1 MVSVIAQPMSTIGDF
16 LDQFRMPGGLF
27 SHQKERG
34 GNAVF
39 IEQVEQVGRAFRI
52 GPVVE
57 TERHEPLAGW
67 QSMPQL
73 AVRQK
78 SSGRSNQMR
87 SQKCPHNFTSL
98 PKQTE
103 FGAVTPGSLFIVS
116 AGWFL
121 QRISS
126 ARCNV
131 KIGTERRNWLT
142 FPLVR
147 KHSKFLVF

>member
-1 MVSVIAQPMSTIGDF
+1 MVSVIPQPMPTICNF
-16 LDQFRMPGGLF
+16 PDQFRMPGCLF
-27 SHQKERG
+27 SHQEERG

-39 IEQVEQVGRAFRI
+39 IEQVEQAGRAFRI

-67 QSMPQL
+67 QRMSHL

-78 SSGRSNQMR
+78 SSGRSNQMS

-103 FGAVTPGSLFIVS
+103 FGAVTPGFSFHRLSRLVS
-116 AGWFL
+116 PTN
-121 QRISS
+121 QRH
-126 ARCNV
+126 
-131 KIGTERRNWLT
+131 
-142 FPLVR
+142 PMQR
-147 KHSKFLVF
+147 KKWD